1 MNAYPSYRTVA
12 GEGTAQIEEKKS
24 IFIAHVRHV
33 MTEEEALNFIQEIKT
48 KHHDATH
55 NVYAY
60 LVDDRIMRQSDDK
73 EPSGT
78 AGVPVLEVLKKEKL
92 EKVAVVVTRYFGG
105 TLLGA
110 GGLIRAYSKSAK
122 AGVDAAG
129 IVTMKPFVSLGV
141 TVPYPLLG
149 KVERELLNRELPI
162 EDKEFTDRVKL
173 TVLCEASEV
182 ESLKEALTAWTNA
195 QAEAETL
202 GSAYAA
208 VDDFGKLV
216 RGRV

>member
-1 MNAYPSYRTVA
+1 MA
-12 GEGTAQIEEKKS
+12 GEAAAQIEEKKS
-24 IFIAHVRHV
+24 IFIAHVRPV
-33 MTEEEALNFIQEIKT
+33 SNEEEALGFIEQIRE
-48 KHHDATH
+48 KHRDATH

-60 LVDDRIMRQSDDK
+60 LVNDRIMRQSDDK

-92 EKVAVVVTRYFGG
+92 QKVAVVVTRYFGG

-110 GGLIRAYSKSAK
+110 GRLIRAYGKSAK
-122 AGVDAAG
+122 AGVDAAK

-149 KVERELLNRELPI
+149 KVERDLQNREILI
-162 EDKEFTDRVKL
+162 ENKAFADRVTL
-173 TVLCEASEV
+173 TVLCEAER
-182 ESLKEALTAWTNA
+182 EATLKEALQAWTNA
-195 QAEAETL
+195 QAVTETL
-202 GSAYAA
+202 GTAYAP
-208 VDDFGKLV
+208 VDEDGKLV